1 MRQTLTL
8 KQLRSLKS
16 TVKTGTLS
24 DAAAEQLLTAPAIHS
39 QIKKLED
46 IVGAPVITKDA
57 SERRFGATPHGTVLI
72 NAIDRIEG
80 ILAAA
85 FHDLK
90 ALDEGKTGFVS
101 IGFESTGRYF
111 APSLVAFL
119 RQVCPTINISFKV
132 ANRSQII
139 EEIATEQIDLA
150 FMGRPPRQPLVNAHP
165 VGPHPYGVVLPAG
178 HPLSKLNTYS
188 PEQFLKYPILAREK
202 GSGTRT
208 HLDRFIGQIDAYGR
222 PEIIEYDSNE
232 TIKEAVMA
240 NLGIAMMSLHVAQR
254 ELQEGKLVLL
264 KWPKLPVMRYWYLV
278 SLKRNLTPEN
288 ARQVQDVILA
298 ENGSFLPATKDLGLF
313 AR

>member
-1 MRQTLTL
+1 MRQIMTL

-24 DAAAEQLLTAPAIHS
+24 DAAAEQFLTAPAIHS

-46 IVGAPVITKDA
+46 IIGAPVISKDA
-57 SERRFGATPHGTVLI
+57 AGRKFAATPHGTVLL

-80 ILAAA
+80 ILTSA
-85 FHDLK
+85 FSDLE
-90 ALDEGKTGFVS
+90 ALDQGKTGFVS

-111 APSLVAFL
+111 APSLIALL
-119 RQVCPTINISFKV
+119 RKACPTIDISFKV

-139 EEIATEQIDLA
+139 DEIATEQIDLA

-165 VGPHPYGVVLPAG
+165 VGPHPYGIVLPMG
-178 HPLSKLNTYS
+178 HPLSKLKTYS
-188 PEQFLKYPILAREK
+188 PEQLLKYPILAREK

-222 PEIIEYDSNE
+222 PQMTEYDSNE

-254 ELQEGKLVLL
+254 ELDDGRLVLL
-264 KWPKLPVMRYWYLV
+264 RWPKLPIMRYWYLV
-278 SLKRNLTPEN
+278 SLKRDLTPEN

-298 ENGSFLPATKDLGLF
+298 ENGSFLPVTKDLGLL